1 MAKKLAVVGIFAYL
15 DEVAFRCGGPQEGE
29 GPY

>member
-15 DEVAFRCGGPQEGE
+15 NEVVAAIEDLRKE